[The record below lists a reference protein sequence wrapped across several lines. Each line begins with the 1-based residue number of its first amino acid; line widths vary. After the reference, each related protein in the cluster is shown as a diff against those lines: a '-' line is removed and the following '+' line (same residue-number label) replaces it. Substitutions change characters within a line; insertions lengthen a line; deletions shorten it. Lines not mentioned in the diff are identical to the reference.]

1 MSATTATY
9 TLPMPISVNAIY
21 RNTSAK
27 EREMYRRAGKKAKFR
42 VKSNAYEQWQ
52 YKANQMLHGQSL
64 KKVSG
69 PVRVEIK
76 LPSKKRRGDCDNRAK
91 SVLDYLVNRQLMDDD
106 RHVQSMWIGWC
117 DVDDCEVTISQVTL

>member
-1 MSATTATY
+1 MTLESATY
-9 TLPMPISVNAIY
+9 KLPMPISVNAIY

-27 EREMYRRAGKKAKFR
+27 EREMYRRSGKKAKFR
-42 VKSNAYEQWQ
+42 VKSKAYEMWQ

-69 PVRVEIK
+69 PVHVEIR
-76 LPSKKRRGDCDNRAK
+76 LPSNKRRGDCDNRAK
-91 SVLDYLVNRQLMDDD
+91 SVLDYLVSRKLMDDD

-117 DVDDCEVTISQVTL
+117 DVTDCEVTVTRI